1 MRRWDRGENKF
12 LPTNDDDGDGD
23 GDLLHFFAYKN
34 TNFVS
39 SRSHMAFN
47 FITML
52 LLLATTAD
60 VRIDIDEYF

>member
-12 LPTNDDDGDGD
+12 LPTNDDDGD

-52 LLLATTAD
+52 LLATTAD
-60 VRIDIDEYF
+60 VQIDEYF